1 MEDFDMFTIRFSG
14 RLMGMT
20 LLCLFVSTARS
31 GAQQYSVKDLGT
43 LPGNS
48 VSKGFALNNEAQAVG
63 DSSSPTAAIATLFSG
78 GKVTNIGAPG
88 SSVSVAT
95 AINDSGEVAGWNS
108 FNSASFTPQAFLFS
122 NGSNNN
128 ITSLSLFPSGAEPSG
143 MNNSGEVVG
152 TGYLTNAN
160 FHAFLYTGGKMTDLG
175 PANAYQASA
184 VAVNNSG
191 QIIGGY
197 YLNSGAAGEF
207 LFTGGKMTTLPV
219 PAGASAVSAFA
230 INDNGEIAGSI
241 FFVSGAPAH
250 AAKFGNSVWTDLG
263 AISGAASTRATAINI
278 SGQIVGTAFFPQ
290 TQYHPPKP
298 GKHVPFLAGSSGLVN
313 LNSLIAAGTGFT
325 LTDAVA
331 INNSGQ
337 ILCDANN
344 ASGIEHAVLLTPK

>member
-1 MEDFDMFTIRFSG
+1 MEDFGMVTIRISG
-14 RLMGMT
+14 WLTGVAF
-20 LLCLFVSTARS
+20 LALFVSVAPVS
-31 GAQQYSVKDLGT
+31 AQQYSLRDLGT
-43 LPGNS
+43 LPGNG
-48 VSKGFALNNEAQAVG
+48 VSKGFALNNEAQAAG
-63 DSSSPTAAIATLFSG
+63 DSSSPTAAIATLFSA
-78 GKVTNIGAPG
+78 GKVTNIGTPG

-95 AINDSGEVAGWNS
+95 AINDSGQVAGWNS
-108 FNSASFTPQAFLFS
+108 FNSATFSPQAFLFS
-122 NGSNNN
+122 NGNTNN
-128 ITSLSLFPSGAEPSG
+128 ITSQSLFPSGAEPSG

-160 FHAFLYTGGKMTDLG
+160 FHAFLYSDGKMTDLG

-184 VAVNNSG
+184 VAINNSG

-207 LFTGGKMTTLPV
+207 FFTGGKMTTLPV
-219 PAGASAVSAFA
+219 PAGASAVSAFS

-241 FFVSGAPAH
+241 FFASGAPAH
-250 AAKFGNSVWTDLG
+250 AAKFANGVWTDLG
-263 AISGAASTRATAINI
+263 AISGASSTRATAINI

-344 ASGIEHAVLLTPK
+344 LSGIEHAVLLTPK